1 MAGVYEDQLAP
12 AIPRVWRD
20 TIESLRA
27 DLREWLRRASVNDDG
42 WVPDKFELA
51 FAMDHLGTQ
60 NRDPDS
66 VSEPVEIAG
75 GLRLRG
81 SIDLVEKHANGKLR
95 VTDHKTGKARAEKD
109 LTVGGGKSLQPLL
122 YALAVEKLL
131 ARPVESGRL
140 YFCTAAGGY
149 EERVVP
155 LNDESRAVV
164 TSVIATV
171 DQALTD
177 GFLPA
182 APDEGACGW
191 CDFRAVCGPVEE
203 FRTGRKPGV
212 RLAQLTR
219 LRDLP

>member
-1 MAGVYEDQLAP
+1 
-12 AIPRVWRD
+12 
-20 TIESLRA
+20 
-27 DLREWLRRASVNDDG
+27 LRRASENNDG

-51 FAMDHLGTQ
+51 FAMDHIGTQ

-109 LTVGGGKSLQPLL
+109 LVVGGGKSLQPLL
-122 YALAVEKLL
+122 YALASEKLL
-131 ARPVESGRL
+131 GRPVDSGRL
-140 YFCTAAGGY
+140 YYCTAAGGY

-155 LNDESRAVV
+155 LDDDSREVV
-164 TSVIATV
+164 TSVIATI
-171 DQALTD
+171 DQALAD

-182 APDEGACGW
+182 SPEEGACGW
-191 CDFRAVCGPVEE
+191 CDSRAVCGPLEE
-203 FRTGRKPGV
+203 ISHRKEAGQ
-212 RLAQLTR
+212 ATR
-219 LRDLP
+219 LSSPGLESCRLKKAVTKQYLGPRLTNRARSDPQ